1 MSFGSMGTCQY
12 PLARS
17 SVENHREPRRESIV
31 SSMRGKGYES
41 LMVRRLTNLKSTQ
54 RRNEPSFLVTSTTG
68 DAQALFEDSMTP
80 ILNKRSSSHLRACPF
95 ARANRLGPSFTRSA
109 DTMVMLC
116 WSAFVIDRSSFDL
129 AKLSTNSDRRHSAK
143 SLSWGPRKSLLASIR
158 FCTCCGRVPPSSLGP
173 SGCDWITS
181 DTGSHVAIWVPAC
194 NLCGSLL
201 KFMTRTGRVP
211 RDGFSRVCATITLP
225 SHNSWQLPSTIAR
238 VTWDISPASPGTIIS
253 LKPGI
258 TTVSAIWIL
267 KTCGMLA
274 MYRHTWTS
282 LPTVSLAVP
291 TSKVHWCIC
300 RKSTPNTTGDSI
312 SATIH
317 SCVHMSLPVPSWTRN
332 CTVPK
337 DSVSLPSANLILP
350 DRSLK
355 CTSTSDGILA
365 NTDGWTTLTVDP
377 VSISATTDTSFILKG
392 KYKHPIVS
400 LSNCTSSLCG
410 PYVW

>member
-31 SSMRGKGYES
+31 SSMYGKGYES
-41 LMVRRLTNLKSTQ
+41 LTVRRLTNLKSTQ
-54 RRNEPSFLVTSTTG
+54 RHNEPSFFVTSTTG
-68 DAQALFEDSMTP
+68 DAHALFEGSMTP
-80 ILNKRSSSHLRACPF
+80 SFSRRSSSHFRACRF

-116 WSAFVIDRSSFDL
+116 WSVFVIDRSSFDL
-129 AKLSTNSDRRHSAK
+129 AKLFDKLRQKAFSQI
-143 SLSWGPRKSLLASIR
+143 SLMRTEKSLLASIR
-158 FCTCCGRVPPSSLGP
+158 FCTCCGRVPLSSLGP

-194 NLCGSLL
+194 NLCGWLL

-211 RDGFSRVCATITLP
+211 RDGFNRVCATITLP
-225 SHNSWQLPSTIAR
+225 SYNSWQLPSTIAR
-238 VTWDISPASPGTIIS
+238 VRWDISPVSPGTIIS

-258 TTVSAIWIL
+258 TTVSAIQIL

-282 LPTVSLAVP
+282 LPTVSIAVP

-332 CTVPK
+332 YTVPK
-337 DSVSLPSANLILP
+337 DSVSFPFANLILP
-350 DRSLK
+350 DWSLK
-355 CTSTSDGILA
+355 CTSTSDSILA
-365 NTDGWTTLTVDP
+365 NTSGWTTLTVDP

-400 LSNCTSSLCG
+400 FSDCNSSLCG